1 LIVSGTSDLVL
12 GFDSTMTSL
21 VFTDVDADGVG
32 GLDDGWFRATD
43 NLGVSMNIQN
53 PSSSLTVNLNN
64 LGNTVTFTDLDAA
77 FNPTNGLTINGGS
90 ANDTIIVSDL
100 GDTFGHNK
108 TGALTINGGGGTDAL
123 TFQSTSVSLASLVA
137 DVETIGINVASVSTD
152 GSQSYSGSVTLTA
165 ASAVTLSGSTVTF
178 DGTLTG
184 NGNNLTIT
192 GNGVFNAAVS
202 TIGALVVTDN
212 ADINAEITNTGS
224 VSVAGTSS
232 IAADVT
238 TIGTQTYTGAVTPDA
253 ASPLILAGS
262 AVTFGT
268 LLTGNGQNLTIT
280 GHGVFHGAL
289 SEVAALTIT
298 GNADFNAAVLD
309 TTSLE
314 VTGSATIGA
323 NISTTGDQTYSGAV
337 TLDAA
342 SAVGLIGADFVF
354 GNSLTG
360 NNRHFTLTGD
370 SASFASAVSGV
381 GSGTGA
387 GLTLNVSGA
396 VVFSGTVAGT
406 SGILSTNALGSTQF
420 QQNVTLG
427 DGDTGSSFAGSVNFD
442 GLNWSSY
449 DGLTLGNATTLS
461 SGAVSLNSNGGAIA
475 FSNTVDGTQ
484 NLTLIAGSGS
494 ISFDAS
500 VGDTDP
506 LSSLQITSA
515 ADVTFSGTVDAN
527 ALTQLAGTG
536 TTTFSD
542 TVILTG
548 GLNLTGTHFSIAGR
562 VEAGGAIAVT
572 NTGALTTTSDGSLV
586 SADSFAQVGT
596 GSSSIGANI
605 TTAGDLSFASAVTL
619 TADVALNSN
628 NAGSISF
635 GGTLDGAF
643 DLTLTAG
650 GEDVSFQ
657 GAVGASAKLADISI
671 VSANDVTV
679 ASILKATT
687 FTQTAGTGTTLFS
700 GATTLD
706 AELDYTGNN
715 LTVNAAFTSGA
726 AITVNNT
733 GTFSTGTSGDIVLVG
748 NFAQTGIGESSLGGD
763 IATGD
768 GTTSASSISFA
779 TAITLTADVTLS
791 TNSGSNNGDI
801 TVSSSVTGLLSK
813 LSLAAG
819 TGNIQFDSAIDSVSL
834 AGLLVSSA
842 GQLTLNSALTVD
854 SQGVDITAGTV
865 SVNNTLRTLNS
876 GMLEITNSGVLT
888 VPTGSTFTLDGA
900 FLQNGTGTVSL
911 ADDITTTDDD
921 VAFTAAVTLAAA
933 VAIDTGAGGGSIA
946 FHSTLNG
953 GQDLLLTAGTGN
965 IDFDASV
972 GLTTRLG
979 ILTII
984 SASDFTADS
993 SINATSILQQAGS
1006 GTTTFSSTVNTNTAD
1021 GVSITGTHL
1030 QVAGLVTTTSGG
1042 LVLVNNSGTVN
1053 FSAAGDISADGT
1065 VNLTALGGIQTAG
1078 DITTTNDS
1086 VTLVS
1091 ATTLTG
1097 AVTINTGSG
1106 VGDITFNG
1114 TVNGSEDLTLAA
1126 GTGNIDFNQSV
1137 GQTARLDQL
1146 RIVSLTDATFD
1157 AAVSVQNF
1165 LQNAGSDTT
1174 TFTGRLN
1181 TNTAAGINVTGTN
1194 LVFNGG
1200 ITTTNAGPVTASLSA
1215 TALIG
1220 PSTTSS
1226 ISGPVTINSVGSITV
1241 ASSASVAVSNT
1252 VLLKT
1257 TADSITFQDSAQLT
1271 GSSGN
1276 VVLEAEDNI
1285 SLAGG
1290 STIAVTSGE
1299 LILRSGLSSTDG
1311 VGSMTLDGTLQ
1322 AVTAGQTITLDLND
1336 ELAATQNMTTGR
1348 ILAPYLR
1355 LLSNG
1360 TNAATF
1366 TLLAGTRNDVDTLAV
1381 STSGAVS
1388 YSDADDLIIGAIATS
1403 SGIASIAGISTLNG
1417 VSEGAVVSITANN
1430 AMTVNQNIR
1439 TSPVAGP
1446 GGLNIGTVT
1455 LSSTVS
1461 TISITDNGDIYADGA
1476 VSMTAP
1482 SGIQTAGEV
1491 TTSDDNVT
1499 FNSAVTLIGAVAID
1513 TEFGAGTITF
1523 NATVNGSED
1532 LTLTAG
1538 TGNIDF
1544 NQSVGQTAR
1553 LDQLRIVSVT
1563 DATFDAAVSA
1573 QNVLQDAGTGT
1584 TTFVGLLDTTIPA
1597 GVNLTG
1603 TNLHVVTGI
1612 NTVGTG
1618 VVTVNLAG
1626 IAPRGVAEFDNN
1638 ADIFADGAVT
1648 VTTTTR
1654 ISTGGDVTTTN
1665 DNVTITALTVV
1676 LTQSITVDSG
1686 PGLGNILLDAGIEGT
1701 TANSQSLILDAGTG
1715 GTLTITGSIGKATAL
1730 NTFTLVDSNGAEIGT
1745 LDTDYIV
1752 ADTLVHIVSSEAGA
1766 LVRFNGGVK
1775 TPQVNADEAGY
1786 HLQFAGSGTNVGTD
1800 MSSDYLSAIL
1810 RNTGE
1815 AIFGDGNNDILLFRN
1830 GVEVFAASSVELYG
1844 SIYTHAAPVTLGDGD
1859 TPTNL
1864 RIHRSIIDTTSAG
1877 LYPMGDTITFGGVLE
1892 GGTAL
1897 GNENVD
1903 LDAGTSGDI
1912 VYMDEVG
1919 GARRIGTMLI
1929 RSARNIDFPNVT
1941 AQSVLQTTGTG
1952 TNTVSGIM
1960 NTTSASGVNITT
1972 TNIVVNNLVT
1982 TIVDPLMTDSAPGIV
1997 NLQATAGTASAT
2009 TGIITMLDPG
2019 RIVSSNDVTLRG
2031 NRSVAPSILV
2041 FEDTPAGANLT
2052 PTLR

>member
-1 LIVSGTSDLVL
+1 
-12 GFDSTMTSL
+12 
-21 VFTDVDADGVG
+21 
-32 GLDDGWFRATD
+32 
-43 NLGVSMNIQN
+43 
-53 PSSSLTVNLNN
+53 
-64 LGNTVTFTDLDAA
+64 
-77 FNPTNGLTINGGS
+77 
-90 ANDTIIVSDL
+90 
-100 GDTFGHNK
+100 
-108 TGALTINGGGGTDAL
+108 
-123 TFQSTSVSLASLVA
+123 
-137 DVETIGINVASVSTD
+137 
-152 GSQSYSGSVTLTA
+152 
-165 ASAVTLSGSTVTF
+165 
-178 DGTLTG
+178 
-184 NGNNLTIT
+184 
-192 GNGVFNAAVS
+192 
-202 TIGALVVTDN
+202 
-212 ADINAEITNTGS
+212 
-224 VSVAGTSS
+224 
-232 IAADVT
+232 
-238 TIGTQTYTGAVTPDA
+238 
-253 ASPLILAGS
+253 
-262 AVTFGT
+262 
-268 LLTGNGQNLTIT
+268 
-280 GHGVFHGAL
+280 
-289 SEVAALTIT
+289 
-298 GNADFNAAVLD
+298 
-309 TTSLE
+309 
-314 VTGSATIGA
+314 
-323 NISTTGDQTYSGAV
+323 
-337 TLDAA
+337 
-342 SAVGLIGADFVF
+342 
-354 GNSLTG
+354 
-360 NNRHFTLTGD
+360 
-370 SASFASAVSGV
+370 
-381 GSGTGA
+381 
-387 GLTLNVSGA
+387 
-396 VVFSGTVAGT
+396 
-406 SGILSTNALGSTQF
+406 
-420 QQNVTLG
+420 
-427 DGDTGSSFAGSVNFD
+427 
-442 GLNWSSY
+442 
-449 DGLTLGNATTLS
+449 
-461 SGAVSLNSNGGAIA
+461 
-475 FSNTVDGTQ
+475 
-484 NLTLIAGSGS
+484 
-494 ISFDAS
+494 
-500 VGDTDP
+500 
-506 LSSLQITSA
+506 
-515 ADVTFSGTVDAN
+515 
-527 ALTQLAGTG
+527 
-536 TTTFSD
+536 
-542 TVILTG
+542 
-548 GLNLTGTHFSIAGR
+548 
-562 VEAGGAIAVT
+562 
-572 NTGALTTTSDGSLV
+572 
-586 SADSFAQVGT
+586 
-596 GSSSIGANI
+596 
-605 TTAGDLSFASAVTL
+605 
-619 TADVALNSN
+619 
-628 NAGSISF
+628 
-635 GGTLDGAF
+635 
-643 DLTLTAG
+643 
-650 GEDVSFQ
+650 
-657 GAVGASAKLADISI
+657 
-671 VSANDVTV
+671 
-679 ASILKATT
+679 
-687 FTQTAGTGTTLFS
+687 
-700 GATTLD
+700 
-706 AELDYTGNN
+706 
-715 LTVNAAFTSGA
+715 
-726 AITVNNT
+726 
-733 GTFSTGTSGDIVLVG
+733 
-748 NFAQTGIGESSLGGD
+748 
-763 IATGD
+763 
-768 GTTSASSISFA
+768 
-779 TAITLTADVTLS
+779 
-791 TNSGSNNGDI
+791 
-801 TVSSSVTGLLSK
+801 
-813 LSLAAG
+813 
-819 TGNIQFDSAIDSVSL
+819 
-834 AGLLVSSA
+834 
-842 GQLTLNSALTVD
+842 
-854 SQGVDITAGTV
+854 
-865 SVNNTLRTLNS
+865 
-876 GMLEITNSGVLT
+876 
-888 VPTGSTFTLDGA
+888 
-900 FLQNGTGTVSL
+900 
-911 ADDITTTDDD
+911 
-921 VAFTAAVTLAAA
+921 
-933 VAIDTGAGGGSIA
+933 
-946 FHSTLNG
+946 
-953 GQDLLLTAGTGN
+953 
-965 IDFDASV
+965 
-972 GLTTRLG
+972 
-979 ILTII
+979 
-984 SASDFTADS
+984 
-993 SINATSILQQAGS
+993 
-1006 GTTTFSSTVNTNTAD
+1006 
-1021 GVSITGTHL
+1021 
-1030 QVAGLVTTTSGG
+1030 
-1042 LVLVNNSGTVN
+1042 VLVNNSGTVN

-1311 VGSMTLDGTLQ
+1311 VGSMTLDGTLH

-1626 IAPRGVAEFDNN
+1626 ITPGGVAEFDNN

-1830 GVEVFAASSVELYG
+1830 GVEVFAASSVEMYG

-2019 RIVSSNDVTLRG
+2019 RIVSSNDVTIAG
-2031 NRSVAPSILV
+2031 NRNVQPAILV
-2041 FEDTPAGANLT
+2041 YEATPAGPDLT
-2052 PTLR
+2052 PQTRDFITTTTLGADVLIESSISFISPGETANNDFTINTKAANGNITLQGAIDGNWNNFVLISGTGTVATTATAPMTEVATLTLQDNSGFSNGTINLNASIAIDWIEVFPQNYAVNILGSSNTVGVRSYYKYGNTQHPIFHNTGGVRFGDDATDYIWFRERLTSVASTTTVTGVIEANFTIAFGNVIVSNTASLISTGGGDVNITGNISGPGATLRFGENTDGTMNYRITGNVTLGTLTTFADDTSITFLEDVTLETPTTLLNQRIQLGDAADDITSVAGIFDASAVSLLSLGGTVVT